1 MNSALNVFPTEIWE
15 MIVYWVFEMD
25 CWNDEYHSQKVSDT
39 IGLPFQPMVKRMMNQ
54 LLPKIKIKSMEKLSG
69 DFYDENYQDFQS
81 PQYIVFYSALGR
93 FCKRIQFQLPSGF
106 IDSNLNEFMTRFKKS
121 TWQELHLAHRRLEVL
136 DYTLDMESENFLL
149 IQEWIQFI
157 YMFLYSNIF
166 PCKAFLK
173 MNYQAHRSLRKQL
186 GIRFHIDHNNED
198 LDSDDEE
205 HLDLWRSDYL
215 L

>member
-1 MNSALNVFPTEIWE
+1 MISAALNVFPTEIWE

-25 CWNDEYHSQKVSDT
+25 CWEDEFNSKKVSEA
-39 IGLPFQPMVKRMMNQ
+39 IGLPFQPMIARMMKS
-54 LLPKIKIKSMEKLSG
+54 LLPKIKKESLKKLAE
-69 DFYDENYQDFQS
+69 DFDDDNCHELHS

-93 FCKRIQFQLPSGF
+93 FCKRIQYRLPQGF
-106 IDSNLNEFMTRFKKS
+106 IDSNLDEFMSRFKKS
-121 TWQELHLAHRRLEVL
+121 SWQELHLAHRRLEVL
-136 DYTLDMESENFLL
+136 DYTLEMESDNFLL

-157 YMFLYSNIF
+157 YMFLYANIF

-173 MNYQAHRSLRKQL
+173 MNYQAHRSLRKQI
-186 GIRFHIDHNNED
+186 GIRFHSRHNDDIDT
-198 LDSDDEE
+198 DDEE